1 MFKLERLDPRGV
13 DLEQGCQVAH
23 NARPIEVGLCG
34 KTPTVFE
41 FRAETGR
48 VRVFVLKAL
57 FPSAKGSGF
66 RAQGL
71 GVLGLGL
78 PRQGF
83 SKLSGLGAEG

>member
-1 MFKLERLDPRGV
+1 MSFLYTKHNNQSSEGAIATCSFKLERLDPRGV

-48 VRVFVLKAL
+48 VR
-57 FPSAKGSGF
+57 G
-66 RAQGL
+66 
-71 GVLGLGL
+71 
-78 PRQGF
+78 
-83 SKLSGLGAEG
+83 